1 MIIFLFSVI
10 ISTND
15 KISSGLCSSPALGII
30 KIWGRI
36 FSNKPIR
43 KAKLLTD
50 SVKSIYIFVQSSKQL
65 TELVLWFAQ
74 WIAGLVWIWTWTL
87 WV

>member
-10 ISTND
+10 VSTND
-15 KISSGLCSSPALGII
+15 QLSSGLCSSPALGII

-36 FSNKPIR
+36 LSNRPIR
-43 KAKLLTD
+43 IAKLLTD
-50 SVKSIYIFVQSSKQL
+50 SVKSIYVFVQSSQQL

-74 WIAGLVWIWTWTL
+74 
-87 WV
+87 